1 MAASAALFGTMNFFA
16 RLASAHQPWQL
27 VGATRAL
34 VGALVAIAVAR
45 ARGASL
51 RINDKK
57 AMWVRTAFGTAA
69 MGLTFWALAS
79 PGLGLGD
86 TATLLNLAPLMI
98 ALLGPLLLGERA
110 GRGLYVAL
118 ALAATGVTLV
128 LRPAFLFGGAH
139 AVDGAGKTALL
150 ATLAATF
157 SAFAMIALRK
167 IGPKESPEAVSTHFS
182 LTAAAV
188 FGALSIPQLSVPQPK
203 DALYMLLA
211 GFAAGLAQ
219 IAMTRAYS
227 LARAARVASMGYLS
241 VVVSAIYGAAALGEW
256 PHPIA
261 LCGMV
266 LVIAGGLVSAL
277 PSMRSHGSMP
287 AQ

>member
-16 RLASAHQPWQL
+16 RLASAHLPWQL

-86 TATLLNLAPLMI
+86 TATLLNLSPLMI

-110 GRGLYVAL
+110 GRGLFVAL

-128 LRPAFLFGGAH
+128 LRPAILFGGAH
-139 AVDGAGKTALL
+139 ASDGAGKTALL
-150 ATLAATF
+150 ATLAAMF
-157 SAFAMIALRK
+157 SACAMIALRK
-167 IGPKESPEAVSTHFS
+167 VGPNESPEAVSTHFS
-182 LTAAAV
+182 VTAAAV
-188 FGALSIPQLSVPQPK
+188 FGLLSIPQLSVPRPK

-211 GFAAGLAQ
+211 GVAAGLAQ

-227 LARAARVASMGYLS
+227 LARAARVASMSYLS

-261 LCGMV
+261 VCGMV
-266 LVIAGGLVSAL
+266 LVIAGGIVSAL
-277 PSMRSHGSMP
+277 PSMRGQSR
-287 AQ
+287 